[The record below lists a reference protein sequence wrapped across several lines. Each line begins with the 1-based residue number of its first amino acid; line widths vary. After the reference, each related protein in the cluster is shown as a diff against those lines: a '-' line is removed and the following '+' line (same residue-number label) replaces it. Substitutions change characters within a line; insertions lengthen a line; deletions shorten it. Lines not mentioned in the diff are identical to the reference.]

1 MLWVSKS
8 VGMFEDDLLNSLLRI
23 TGHRRPKKMTFDE
36 RSEINLA
43 TLHPAMQ
50 KAMRAFLGVAKVI
63 CAKVGCDV
71 KIISGTRSYMEQ
83 DALFARGRTTPGK
96 KVTNAAAGHSN
107 HNFGI
112 AADIGIFRGKEYCG
126 EHPLYNELGTLG
138 KSLGLEWGGDW
149 KFVDEPHYQLRPHWA
164 SGMTERDM
172 LANLRNRVSKKIDVL
187 A

>member
-1 MLWVSKS
+1 
-8 VGMFEDDLLNSLLRI
+8 
-23 TGHRRPKKMTFDE
+23 MTFDE
-36 RSEINLA
+36 RSEMQIA
-43 TLHPAMQ
+43 TLHPEAQ
-50 KAMRAFLGVAKVI
+50 KAARAFLGVAKGI
-63 CAKVGCDV
+63 AAKVGCDV

-83 DALFARGRTTPGK
+83 DAIYARGRTTPGK

-112 AADIGIFRGKEYCG
+112 AFDVGIFRGKEYCD

-164 SGMTERDM
+164 KGMTEREM
-172 LANLRNRVSKKIDVL
+172 LTILRTRVSKKIDIL

>member
-1 MLWVSKS
+1 
-8 VGMFEDDLLNSLLRI
+8 
-23 TGHRRPKKMTFDE
+23 MTFDE
-36 RSEINLA
+36 RSEIQLA
-43 TLHPAMQ
+43 TLHPEAQ
-50 KAMRAFLGVAKVI
+50 KAARAFLGVAKTI
-63 CAKVGCDV
+63 AAKVGCDV

-83 DALFARGRTTPGK
+83 DALYAKGRTIPNTK
-96 KVTNAAAGHSN
+96 IVTRAKAGFSN

-112 AADIGIFRGKEYCG
+112 AFDVGIFKGKEYFG

-164 SGMTERDM
+164 KGMTEREM
-172 LANLRNRVSKKIDVL
+172 LAILRTRVSKKIDIL

>member
-1 MLWVSKS
+1 
-8 VGMFEDDLLNSLLRI
+8 
-23 TGHRRPKKMTFDE
+23 MTFDE

-50 KAMRAFLGVAKVI
+50 KAMRGFLGVAKVI

-71 KIISGTRSYMEQ
+71 KIISGTRNYMEQ

-126 EHPLYNELGTLG
+126 EHPLYHELGTLG
-138 KSLGLEWGGDW
+138 KSLGMEWGGDW
-149 KFVDEPHYQLRPHWA
+149 KFVDEPHYQLRPAWA
-164 SGMTERDM
+164 KGMTERDM
-172 LANLRNRVSKKIDVL
+172 LVNLRNRVSKKIDVL

>member
-1 MLWVSKS
+1 MRQDGLRHI
-8 VGMFEDDLLNSLLRI
+8 LLRI
-23 TGHRRPKKMTFDE
+23 TRHPRLEKMTFDE

-43 TLHPAMQ
+43 TLHPKAQ
-50 KAMRAFLGVAKVI
+50 KAARAFLGVAKVI
-63 CAKVGCDV
+63 AAKVGCDV

-83 DALFARGRTTPGK
+83 DAIYAKGRTTPGK
-96 KVTNAAAGHSN
+96 KISNAPAGHSN

-112 AADIGIFRGKEYCG
+112 AFDIGIFRGKEYCG

-138 KSLGLEWGGDW
+138 KSLGMEWGGDW

-164 SGMTERDM
+164 KGMTERDM
-172 LANLRNRVSKKIDVL
+172 LATLRTRVSKKIDIL

>member
-1 MLWVSKS
+1 MRQDGLRHI
-8 VGMFEDDLLNSLLRI
+8 LLR
-23 TGHRRPKKMTFDE
+23 TPRHPRLGKMTFDE
-36 RSEINLA
+36 RSEIQLA

-50 KAMRAFLGVAKVI
+50 KAARAFLGVAKVI

-83 DALFARGRTTPGK
+83 DALYARGRTTPGK

-112 AADIGIFRGKEYCG
+112 AFDIGIFRGKEYCG

-149 KFVDEPHYQLRPHWA
+149 KFVDEPHYQLRPAWA
-164 SGMTERDM
+164 TGMTERDM

>member
-1 MLWVSKS
+1 
-8 VGMFEDDLLNSLLRI
+8 
-23 TGHRRPKKMTFDE
+23 MTFDD
-36 RSEINLA
+36 RSEIQLA

-50 KAMRAFLGVAKVI
+50 KAARAFLGVAKVI

-83 DALFARGRTTPGK
+83 DALYAKGRTILNTK
-96 KVTNAAAGHSN
+96 IVTRAKAGFSN

-112 AADIGIFRGKEYCG
+112 AFDVGIFKGKEYCG

-149 KFVDEPHYQLRPHWA
+149 KFVDEPHYQLRPAWA
-164 SGMTERDM
+164 KGMTERDM

>member
-1 MLWVSKS
+1 MRQNGLRHI
-8 VGMFEDDLLNSLLRI
+8 LLRI
-23 TGHRRPKKMTFDE
+23 AGHQRLEKMTFDE
-36 RSEINLA
+36 RSEIQLA
-43 TLHPAMQ
+43 TLHPEAQ
-50 KAMRAFLGVAKVI
+50 KAARAFLGVAKTI

-83 DALFARGRTTPGK
+83 DALYAKGRTTPGK

-112 AADIGIFRGKEYCG
+112 AFDIGIFRGKEYFG

-149 KFVDEPHYQLRPHWA
+149 KFVDEPHYQIRPHWA
-164 SGMTERDM
+164 KGLTEREM
-172 LANLRNRVSKKIDVL
+172 LTILRTRVSKKIDIL